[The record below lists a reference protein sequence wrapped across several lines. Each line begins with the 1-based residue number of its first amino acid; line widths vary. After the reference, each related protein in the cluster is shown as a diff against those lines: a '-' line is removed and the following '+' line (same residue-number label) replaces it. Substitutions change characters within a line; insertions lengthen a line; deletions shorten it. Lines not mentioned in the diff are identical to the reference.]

1 MPSEK
6 LEKLKHDQYVA
17 ERKLTAAKH
26 KEKRLQSELKRLT
39 RSERTHRLCTRAGM
53 LETFLKEPTVLI
65 DEDVM
70 ELLTFIFQSE
80 AVQKKLNLLIESRKK
95 RRKRTRAKT
104 LDGDKGAIIHHL
116 KMVIAFCRKPIA
128 WSLMISAKI
137 PCSIHPEE
145 ATLPLRWLCQLP
157 LCGLAAEERLQAIIP
172 RQQVNIPHPTV
183 LKSIGLFLCH
193 QKEVQ
198 SKMPVP
204 HLEIRIVQRSKGS
217 SAVAGAAYQAGEKL
231 FSEYDQKSKNHRRKQ
246 PEVLCTEIMFP
257 ANAPPEYADRAT
269 LWNAVE
275 EVEKQWNSQ
284 LARRFILALPRE
296 VPTEMYP
303 QMMQEYCRE
312 HFVSKGMC
320 CDFAI
325 HDPDPPGH
333 NPHCHVM
340 LTMRA
345 IDENG
350 KWLPKSRKVYDLNE
364 NGERIKLPSG
374 RWKSHKEDTVD
385 WNEQYHAEEWRHG
398 WELVQNKYLELAGS
412 LERVDMRSYERQG
425 LDVLPTV
432 HMGAAVCALER
443 KGIETNIGNLN
454 RDIKAANRMMN
465 AIRSTIQNLRNWI
478 ADIVEATKE
487 AFAETEAQAKN
498 TSPDLVILLRDYL
511 NLRKAERSDW
521 SRYGQQKGTTDDL
534 KAVSKAMIYLKE
546 HELFTLEDLDVA
558 LQGMSEKSKGI
569 NAAMKKESARMK
581 VITGIQN
588 AVADCQTHK
597 AVHDK
602 YLKIG
607 WKARQA
613 AFAESHKDELD
624 SFNKAFHYLKK
635 QGVDLNVNLD
645 SLQAEYSKLQATYAE
660 LAGQLAAAKEELQPM
675 KDIRYWVSKVL
686 TPEQSEVEKKPEPKH
701 SVTEKMKFLQ
711 EQSSNQQE
719 QKTPQQKKQNM
730 EL

>member
-1 MPSEK
+1 
-6 LEKLKHDQYVA
+6 
-17 ERKLTAAKH
+17 
-26 KEKRLQSELKRLT
+26 
-39 RSERTHRLCTRAGM
+39 
-53 LETFLKEPTVLI
+53 
-65 DEDVM
+65 
-70 ELLTFIFQSE
+70 
-80 AVQKKLNLLIESRKK
+80 
-95 RRKRTRAKT
+95 
-104 LDGDKGAIIHHL
+104 
-116 KMVIAFCRKPIA
+116 
-128 WSLMISAKI
+128 
-137 PCSIHPEE
+137 
-145 ATLPLRWLCQLP
+145 
-157 LCGLAAEERLQAIIP
+157 
-172 RQQVNIPHPTV
+172 
-183 LKSIGLFLCH
+183 
-193 QKEVQ
+193 
-198 SKMPVP
+198 MPVP

-231 FSEYDQKSKNHRRKQ
+231 FSEYDQKSKDHRRKQ
-246 PEVLCTEIMFP
+246 PEVLYTEIMFP

-296 VPTEMYP
+296 IPTEMYP

-333 NPHCHVM
+333 NPHCHIM

-350 KWLPKSRKVYDLNE
+350 KWLPKSRKVYDLDE
-364 NGERIKLPSG
+364 NGERIRLPSG
-374 RWKSHKEDTVD
+374 NWKSHKEDTVD

-398 WELVQNKYLELAGS
+398 WELVQNRYLEMSGS
-412 LERVDMRSYERQG
+412 PERVDMRSYERQG

-432 HMGAAVCALER
+432 HMGAAVSALER

-465 AIRSTIQNLRNWI
+465 AVRRTIKNLRNWI
-478 ADIVEATKE
+478 ADIMEATK
-487 AFAETEAQAKN
+487 AALSETEADKKN
-498 TSPDLVILLRDYL
+498 TSPTLTALLSSYL

-521 SRYGQQKGTTDDL
+521 SRYGQQKGTVDDL
-534 KAVSKAMIYLKE
+534 KAVSKAVNYLKE
-546 HELFTLEDLDVA
+546 QGLFTLEDLDTA
-558 LQGMSEKSKGI
+558 LQGVNEKSKSI
-569 NAAMKKESARMK
+569 NAAMKKASARMK

-624 SFNKAFHYLKK
+624 RYNKAFRYLKK
-635 QGVDLNVNLD
+635 QGVDLNVNLQA
-645 SLQAEYSKLQATYAE
+645 LQVEYDQLQATYTE

-675 KDIRYWVSKVL
+675 KDIRYWVGKVL
-686 TPEQSEVEKKPEPKH
+686 APEQAVEKKPEPKH
-701 SVTEKMKFLQ
+701 SVTERLKHDSGQGK
-711 EQSSNQQE
+711 QQPGRKPT
-719 QKTPQQKKQNM
+719 QHKKQNM

>member
-1 MPSEK
+1 
-6 LEKLKHDQYVA
+6 
-17 ERKLTAAKH
+17 
-26 KEKRLQSELKRLT
+26 
-39 RSERTHRLCTRAGM
+39 
-53 LETFLKEPTVLI
+53 
-65 DEDVM
+65 
-70 ELLTFIFQSE
+70 
-80 AVQKKLNLLIESRKK
+80 
-95 RRKRTRAKT
+95 
-104 LDGDKGAIIHHL
+104 
-116 KMVIAFCRKPIA
+116 
-128 WSLMISAKI
+128 
-137 PCSIHPEE
+137 
-145 ATLPLRWLCQLP
+145 
-157 LCGLAAEERLQAIIP
+157 
-172 RQQVNIPHPTV
+172 
-183 LKSIGLFLCH
+183 
-193 QKEVQ
+193 
-198 SKMPVP
+198 MPVP

-231 FSEYDQKSKNHRRKQ
+231 FSEYDQKSKDHRRKQ
-246 PEVLCTEIMFP
+246 PEVVYTEIMFP

-296 VPTEMYP
+296 IPTEMYS

-333 NPHCHVM
+333 NPHCHIM

-350 KWLPKSRKVYDLNE
+350 KWLPKSRKVYDLDE

-412 LERVDMRSYERQG
+412 PERVDMRSYERQG

-432 HMGAAVCALER
+432 HMGAAVSALER

-454 RDIKAANRMMN
+454 RDIKAANRMMS
-465 AIRSTIQNLRNWI
+465 AIRSTIRNLRNWI
-478 ADIVEATKE
+478 ADIMEATKE
-487 AFAETEAQAKN
+487 AFAETEARAKSI
-498 TSPDLVILLRDYL
+498 SPDLVLLLRDYL

-521 SRYGQQKGTTDDL
+521 SRYGQQKGTVDDL
-534 KAVSKAMIYLKE
+534 KAVSKAVNYLKE
-546 HELFTLEDLDVA
+546 QGLFTLEDLDTA
-558 LQGMSEKSKGI
+558 LQGVNEKSKSI
-569 NAAMKKESARMK
+569 NAAMKKASARMK

-624 SFNKAFHYLKK
+624 RYNKAFRYLKK
-635 QGVDLNVNLD
+635 QGVDLNVNLQA
-645 SLQAEYSKLQATYAE
+645 LQVEYDQLQATYTE

-701 SVTEKMKFLQ
+701 SITEKMKFLQ

>member
-1 MPSEK
+1 
-6 LEKLKHDQYVA
+6 
-17 ERKLTAAKH
+17 
-26 KEKRLQSELKRLT
+26 
-39 RSERTHRLCTRAGM
+39 
-53 LETFLKEPTVLI
+53 
-65 DEDVM
+65 
-70 ELLTFIFQSE
+70 
-80 AVQKKLNLLIESRKK
+80 
-95 RRKRTRAKT
+95 
-104 LDGDKGAIIHHL
+104 
-116 KMVIAFCRKPIA
+116 
-128 WSLMISAKI
+128 
-137 PCSIHPEE
+137 
-145 ATLPLRWLCQLP
+145 
-157 LCGLAAEERLQAIIP
+157 
-172 RQQVNIPHPTV
+172 
-183 LKSIGLFLCH
+183 
-193 QKEVQ
+193 
-198 SKMPVP
+198 MPVP

-231 FSEYDQKSKNHRRKQ
+231 FSEYDQKSKDHRRKQ
-246 PEVLCTEIMFP
+246 PEVLYTEIMFP

-303 QMMQEYCRE
+303 QMMQEYCQE

-333 NPHCHVM
+333 NPHCHIM

-350 KWLPKSRKVYDLNE
+350 KWLPKSRKVYALDE
-364 NGERIKLPSG
+364 SGARIKQPTG
-374 RWKSHKEDTVD
+374 NWRSHKEDAD
-385 WNEQYHAEEWRHG
+385 DGNEQYHAEEWRHG

-412 LERVDMRSYERQG
+412 PERVDMRSYERQG
-425 LDVLPTV
+425 LDKIPTV

-454 RDIKAANRMMN
+454 RDIKAANRMMS

-498 TSPDLVILLRDYL
+498 TSPDLVLLLRDYL

-534 KAVSKAMIYLKE
+534 KAVSKAIIYLKE
-546 HELFTLEDLDVA
+546 HELFTLEDLDST
-558 LQGMSEKSKGI
+558 LQGMSEKAKGI
-569 NAAMKKESARMK
+569 HADMKKASARMK

-607 WKARQA
+607 WKTRQA

-624 SFNKAFHYLKK
+624 SFNKAFRYLKK

-645 SLQAEYSKLQATYAE
+645 SLQAEYDKLKATHTE
-660 LAGQLAAAKEELQPM
+660 LARQLAAAKEELQPM

-711 EQSSNQQE
+711 EQSSNQPE

>member
-1 MPSEK
+1 
-6 LEKLKHDQYVA
+6 
-17 ERKLTAAKH
+17 
-26 KEKRLQSELKRLT
+26 
-39 RSERTHRLCTRAGM
+39 
-53 LETFLKEPTVLI
+53 
-65 DEDVM
+65 
-70 ELLTFIFQSE
+70 
-80 AVQKKLNLLIESRKK
+80 
-95 RRKRTRAKT
+95 
-104 LDGDKGAIIHHL
+104 
-116 KMVIAFCRKPIA
+116 
-128 WSLMISAKI
+128 
-137 PCSIHPEE
+137 
-145 ATLPLRWLCQLP
+145 
-157 LCGLAAEERLQAIIP
+157 
-172 RQQVNIPHPTV
+172 
-183 LKSIGLFLCH
+183 
-193 QKEVQ
+193 
-198 SKMPVP
+198 MPVP

-231 FSEYDQKSKNHRRKQ
+231 FSEYDQKMKNYLYKK
-246 PEVLCTEIMFP
+246 EVVYTEVMLP
-257 ANAPPEYADRAT
+257 TNAPPGYADRAT
-269 LWNAVE
+269 LWNAAE
-275 EVEKQWNSQ
+275 DAEKQWNSQ
-284 LARRFILALPRE
+284 LARRFVVALPRE
-296 VPTEMYP
+296 VPLEMCP
-303 QMMQEYCRE
+303 KMMQEYCRE

-333 NPHCHVM
+333 NPHCHIM

-350 KWLPKSRKVYDLNE
+350 KWLPKSRKVYDLDE
-364 NGERIKLPSG
+364 NGERIRLPSG
-374 RWKSHKEDTVD
+374 NWKSHKEDTVD

-412 LERVDMRSYERQG
+412 PERVDMRSYERQG
-425 LDVLPTV
+425 LDKIPTV

-487 AFAETEAQAKN
+487 AFAETEARAKN
-498 TSPDLVILLRDYL
+498 TSPDLVILLHDYL

-521 SRYGQQKGTTDDL
+521 SRYGQQKGTVDDL

-546 HELFTLEDLDVA
+546 HELFTLEDLNEA
-558 LQGMSEKSKGI
+558 LQGTSEKAKGI
-569 NAAMKKESARMK
+569 HADMKKASARMK

-607 WKARQA
+607 WKARQT
-613 AFAESHKDELD
+613 AFAESHKDELN
-624 SFNKAFHYLKK
+624 SFNKAFRYLKK

-645 SLQAEYSKLQATYAE
+645 SLQAEYDKLQATHPE

-675 KDIRYWVSKVL
+675 KDIRYWVSQVL

-711 EQSSNQQE
+711 EQSNHQPEQKSPQQE
-719 QKTPQQKKQNM
+719 KQNM

>member
-1 MPSEK
+1 
-6 LEKLKHDQYVA
+6 
-17 ERKLTAAKH
+17 
-26 KEKRLQSELKRLT
+26 
-39 RSERTHRLCTRAGM
+39 
-53 LETFLKEPTVLI
+53 
-65 DEDVM
+65 
-70 ELLTFIFQSE
+70 
-80 AVQKKLNLLIESRKK
+80 
-95 RRKRTRAKT
+95 
-104 LDGDKGAIIHHL
+104 
-116 KMVIAFCRKPIA
+116 
-128 WSLMISAKI
+128 
-137 PCSIHPEE
+137 
-145 ATLPLRWLCQLP
+145 
-157 LCGLAAEERLQAIIP
+157 
-172 RQQVNIPHPTV
+172 
-183 LKSIGLFLCH
+183 
-193 QKEVQ
+193 
-198 SKMPVP
+198 MPVP

-231 FSEYDQKSKNHRRKQ
+231 FSEYDQKSKDHRRKQ
-246 PEVLCTEIMFP
+246 PEVVYTEIMFP

-296 VPTEMYP
+296 IPTEMYP

-333 NPHCHVM
+333 NPHCHIM

-350 KWLPKSRKVYDLNE
+350 
-364 NGERIKLPSG
+364 ERIKLPSG
-374 RWKSHKEDTVD
+374 NWKSHKEDTVD

-412 LERVDMRSYERQG
+412 PERVDMRSYERQG

-432 HMGAAVCALER
+432 HMGAAVSALER

-465 AIRSTIQNLRNWI
+465 AIRSTIRNLRNWI
-478 ADIVEATKE
+478 AGIMEATKE
-487 AFAETEAQAKN
+487 AFAETEARAKS
-498 TSPDLVILLRDYL
+498 TSPDLVLLLRDYL

-521 SRYGQQKGTTDDL
+521 SRYGQQKGTVDDL
-534 KAVSKAMIYLKE
+534 KAVSKAVNYLKE
-546 HELFTLEDLDVA
+546 QGLFTLEDLDTA
-558 LQGMSEKSKGI
+558 LQCVNEKSKSI
-569 NAAMKKESARMK
+569 NAAMKKASARMK

-607 WKARQA
+607 WKTRQA
-613 AFAESHKDELD
+613 AFAESHRDELD
-624 SFNKAFHYLKK
+624 SFNKAFRYLKK
-635 QGVDLNVNLD
+635 HGVDLNVNLD
-645 SLQAEYSKLQATYAE
+645 SLQAEYSNLQATYAE
-660 LAGQLAAAKEELQPM
+660 LAGQLAAAKERLQPM